1 MFSPTE
7 TQLASTG
14 AMLRGMREAVGLS
27 LEELAER
34 AGPDPRTGRTPS
46 KGTLSRFERGQ
57 RTISA
62 DLLARIARAI
72 ADETHAKRRAA
83 A

>member
-1 MFSPTE
+1 MFSPTG

-27 LEELAER
+27 QEELAQR
-34 AGPDPRTGRTPS
+34 AGPDPRTGKFTT
-46 KGTLSRFERGQ
+46 KGTISRFERGE
-57 RTISA
+57 RAVSA

-72 ADETHAKRRAA
+72 ADEVNAQRSAA
-83 A
+83 